1 MFHEKNDKELL
12 DLLKSGR
19 NDTLLSFLFEKYRH
33 LVFGVCMKYMK
44 DEAKAKDLV
53 SEVYEHL
60 IGSDMSGV
68 EEFSTWLYVVTKNK
82 CLMNIRSEGA
92 KEKREEKYVRM
103 HTEPN
108 EHSVEELDWRTG
120 VVETAISKLSPPQS
134 KCIELF
140 YLEEKSYKEVSEIS
154 GYSLLEVKS
163 HIQNGKRNLKQII
176 MKLMS

>member
-1 MFHEKNDKELL
+1 MYHEKNDKELL

-33 LVFGVCMKYMK
+33 LVFGVCMKYLK
-44 DEAKAKDLV
+44 NEARAKDLV

-68 EEFSTWLYVVTKNK
+68 EEFSTWIYVVTKNK
-82 CLMNIRSEGA
+82 CLMSIRSEEA

-103 HTEPN
+103 NSEPN
-108 EHSVEELDWRTG
+108 EHSVEELNWKAS
-120 VVETAISKLSPPQS
+120 VVERAIAKLSPPQS

-140 YLEEKSYKEVSEIS
+140 YLEEKSYKEVSELS

-163 HIQNGKRNLKQII
+163 HIQNGKRNLKQILL
-176 MKLMS
+176 KLMS